1 MKTHIKFFRP
11 ILLALIG
18 LNTTVALSQDK
29 PARTMFRLFWQDNE
43 SNTLMWGDVKRN
55 EAGWSIDAQSVPG
68 FPSLDAE
75 HQSLVQSQTIDGVIV
90 VGVRDDDSGNFQ
102 SGWVAVESGVTVED
116 HGDHSHWYYKES
128 PKVLASRL
136 DDQQGNPAH
145 VYLYDEQVILAND
158 SKNGF
163 TILTKDQ
170 LTSGDTNK
178 AGTFFSGGG
187 NHITLAAHA
196 KQVVYSTWVDRE
208 GDNMGRI
215 DVVNI
220 DSSRTKPG
228 YSVRLPVG
236 GLHGAT
242 AAAGR
247 VFFAPSDGIYSLKAD
262 TTLQSPPRDSD
273 WEHISLGTDSATGRP
288 NRTGAFANLDSWVLF
303 TYGSG
308 DDAKIGML
316 DASKPKLSLVSLEL
330 PAGDGLS
337 LVTPTVFK
345 ANDGRKLA
353 MVPHDRKQ
361 SEEQEKVSVIDL
373 DPNKDSDFSDAKVIG
388 SFEVGPSQIVG
399 HSGHHDIS
407 ITPNKRLACI
417 TNSGDGSIWI
427 VSLADLSVQAKLS
440 VGGSPA
446 RAIAQ

>member
-1 MKTHIKFFRP
+1 MKTSIKFLSP

-18 LNTTVALSQDK
+18 LNTTTALSQDK

-43 SNTLMWGDVKRN
+43 ANKLMWGDVKRSD
-55 EAGWSIDAQSVPG
+55 AGWTIDAQSVPG

-75 HQSLVQSQTIDGVIV
+75 RQSLVQSQPIDGVIV

-102 SGWVAVESGVTVED
+102 SGWVAIESGVTVED
-116 HGDHSHWYYKES
+116 HGDHSHWYYKEA

-145 VYLYDEQVILAND
+145 VYLYDEQVVLAND

-170 LTSGDTNK
+170 LKSGNANA

-187 NHITLAAHA
+187 SHITLAAHA

-220 DSSRTKPG
+220 DSSRTNPG
-228 YSVRLPVG
+228 YSCKLPVG

-247 VFFAPSDGIYSLKAD
+247 VFFAPSDGVYSLKAD
-262 TTLQSPPRDSD
+262 TALQNPPTDSD

-316 DASKPKLSLVSLEL
+316 DASKPKLNLVSLEL

-337 LVTPTVFK
+337 LVTPTVFQ

-353 MVPHDRKQ
+353 LVPHDRKQ
-361 SEEQEKVSVIDL
+361 SDNQEKVSVIDL

-388 SFEVGPSQIVG
+388 SFKVGPSQIDG

-427 VSLADLSVQAKLS
+427 VSLNDLSIQAKLN